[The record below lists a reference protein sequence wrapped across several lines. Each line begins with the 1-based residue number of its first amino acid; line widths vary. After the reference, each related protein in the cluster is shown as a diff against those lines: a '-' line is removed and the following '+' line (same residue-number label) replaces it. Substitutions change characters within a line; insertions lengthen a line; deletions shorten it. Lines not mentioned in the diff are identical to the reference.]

1 MKAPAVHSY
10 RWLAQYYNDFFLPIR
25 APFDAA
31 RERLLRRIL
40 PNVRTACDLACGT
53 GITAIGLAKR
63 GVRTYALDLS
73 PQMCR
78 IARKNARQAKV
89 SIKGVR
95 VIRADMRNFKLPERV
110 DLITCEGDAL
120 NHIPRKQD
128 LRSVAKCVARALKPG
143 GYFFFN
149 VNTPIGFGKYWTGT
163 VCLETP
169 KAVMVMRSGHNP
181 QAYRAWSNIDLFIR
195 KGKAWQRR
203 RERVEEVCW
212 TQDTIRHTFLMAG
225 FDQLRAWDAA
235 PFFKDNS
242 TISAGCYTFYLAR
255 KA

>member
-10 RWLAQYYNDFFLPIR
+10 HWLAQYYDDFFSPIR
-25 APFDAA
+25 APLDTA
-31 RERLLRRIL
+31 REHLLRRIL
-40 PNVRTACDLACGT
+40 PGVKTACDLACGT
-53 GITAIGLAKR
+53 GVTATSLA
-63 GVRTYALDLS
+63 GTGIRTYALDLS

-78 IARKNARQAKV
+78 VTRRNAREAKV
-89 SIKGVR
+89 SLQ
-95 VIRADMRNFKLPERV
+95 VIQADMRSFKLPERV

-149 VNTPIGFGKYWTGT
+149 VNTPIGFRKYWTGT
-163 VCLETP
+163 VFLERP
-169 KAVMVMRSGHNP
+169 GAVMVMRSGHNA
-181 QAYRAWSNIDLFIR
+181 QADRAWSDINLFIR
-195 KGKAWQRR
+195 NGQVWQRR

-212 TQDTIRHTFLMAG
+212 KQDKIRHTFLMAG

-242 TISAGCYTFYLAR
+242 MISAGCYTIYLAR